1 MHAIKFEVVRD
12 IDSFCALQP
21 EWDDLWSRAG
31 GEYFQSYAFC
41 HGSLISDPAGR
52 RQIHCIIARLDGR
65 LVALW
70 PLVTWWRNCWKYAT
84 PLAPPN
90 RSPSDILVAPECDVH
105 QVAMGAWRVARKST
119 RADVFEF
126 WRINL
131 NSPLQRCLTHNAVTR
146 RATEE
151 RTHYAALRGLHDWE
165 AYCRSRPGRSRT
177 RPNYLKRRLAAHGEF
192 NVEIL
197 DSNDPRIPS
206 LVEWSA
212 LRKREWAQHN
222 GIDSQWVFSESSIRF
237 WNGLLTNA
245 AYQPGV
251 FRLFVLTYQ
260 GKPLAAN
267 VIAVGATR
275 AYLLTTTYDLK
286 HEHANLSPGIVLV
299 DDCVKWAFDRGLD
312 FDFGPGEQQ
321 YKSSWSGGNSYVIS
335 SCLVLP
341 TLWGRAGYFGKH
353 GIRHLR
359 AIFAQIT
366 GKHTSAQG
374 PVNAPST

>member
-1 MHAIKFEVVRD
+1 MHTMTFEVVRD
-12 IDSFCALQP
+12 IDSFCAMQP

-31 GEYFQSYAFC
+31 GEYFQSYAYC
-41 HGSLISDPAGR
+41 HGSLIAEAARR
-52 RQIHCIIARLDGR
+52 RQLHCITARREGR

-70 PLVTWWRNCWKYAT
+70 PLVTSWRNCWKYAT
-84 PLAPPN
+84 PLTPPN
-90 RSPSDILVAPECDVH
+90 RSPSDILVAPDCDVH

-119 RADVFEF
+119 QADVFEF
-126 WRINL
+126 WRINSS
-131 NSPLQRCLTHNAVTR
+131 SPLQRCLTRDAVTR

-151 RTHYAALRGLHDWE
+151 RTPYAPLRGQHDWE
-165 AYCRSRPGRSRT
+165 AYCRSRPGRSKT

-192 NVEIL
+192 NVEML

-222 GIDSQWVFSESSIRF
+222 GIDSPWVYSESSSRF

-245 AYQPGV
+245 AYQHGV
-251 FRLFVLTYQ
+251 FHLFVLTLQ

-267 VIAVGATR
+267 VVAVGATR

-286 HEHANLSPGIVLV
+286 HANLSPGTVLV
-299 DDCVKWAFDRGLD
+299 DECVKWAFDRGLD

-321 YKSSWSGGNSYVIS
+321 YKSSWSGGNSYATS
-335 SCLVLP
+335 SCLVFP
-341 TLWGRAGYFGKH
+341 TWWGRAGYFAKH
-353 GIRHLR
+353 GIRHMR

-366 GKHTSAQG
+366 GRQTPAQG

>member
-1 MHAIKFEVVRD
+1 MHTVTFEVVRD
-12 IDSFCALQP
+12 IDSFCAMQS
-21 EWDDLWSRAG
+21 EWDELWSRAG
-31 GEYFQSYAFC
+31 GEYFQSYAYC
-41 HGSLISDPAGR
+41 HSSLIAEAANR
-52 RQIHCIIARLDGR
+52 RQLHCIIARNDGR

-70 PLVTWWRNCWKYAT
+70 PLVTSWRKCWKYAS
-84 PLAPPN
+84 PLTPPN
-90 RSPSDILVAPECDVH
+90 RSPSDILIAPDCDVH
-105 QVAMGAWRVARKST
+105 QVVMGAWGAARKST

-126 WRINL
+126 WRINAG
-131 NSPLQRCLTHNAVTR
+131 SPLQRYLTHNAVTR

-151 RTHYAALRGLHDWE
+151 RTHYSALRDLRDWE

-192 NVEIL
+192 NVEML
-197 DSNDPRIPS
+197 ESNDPRIPS

-222 GIDSQWVFSESSIRF
+222 GINSQWVFSESSSTF
-237 WNGLLTNA
+237 WSSLLTNA

-251 FRLFVLTYQ
+251 FRLFLLTYQ

-275 AYLLTTTYDLK
+275 AYLLMNTYDLK
-286 HEHANLSPGIVLV
+286 HEHANLSPGTVLV
-299 DDCVKWAFDRGLD
+299 DDCVKWAFDQGLD

-321 YKSSWSGGNSYVIS
+321 YKSSWSGGTSYATL

-341 TLWGRAGYFGKH
+341 TLWGRAGYSAKH

-359 AIFAQIT
+359 GIIAQLS
-366 GKHTSAQG
+366 GKPTPAHVA
-374 PVNAPST
+374 VNAPST